1 MGKDPWGGWSLEW
14 STTSPPPTPSFHE
27 NPVQGDMNER
37 YGHHKPDTGK
47 LIDKLLKAEPK
58 SVAIGKLEGE
68 E

>member
-1 MGKDPWGGWSLEW
+1 
-14 STTSPPPTPSFHE
+14 
-27 NPVQGDMNER
+27 MNER